1 MTQVPH
7 LKIAKSDP
15 DAVVP
20 ELATPG
26 SAGADLKAMIRNDR
40 GAVIEE
46 GITLQPLQRHLFDTG
61 LRMDIPE
68 GFEIQI
74 RPRSG
79 LALKHGLTVLNTPGT
94 IDSDYKGPI
103 KVLLVL
109 LGSEPYTIHHK
120 DRIAQMVVA
129 RTCMFRSTLVTRIGE
144 SERGMGGFGSTG
156 K

>member
-1 MTQVPH
+1 MTQTPL
-7 LKIAKSDP
+7 LKIVKTDP
-15 DAVVP
+15 DVVIP
-20 ELATPG
+20 QLATPG
-26 SAGADLKAMIRNDR
+26 SAGADLVAMIRDDH
-40 GAVIEE
+40 GAVLEE
-46 GITLQPLQRHLFDTG
+46 GVTLQPLQRYLFDTG

-109 LGSEPYTIHHK
+109 LGAEPYTIHHK
-120 DRIAQMVVA
+120 DRIAQMVLA
-129 RTCMFRSTLVTRIGE
+129 QTCSFRTTLATQIGE

-156 K
+156 R